1 MIFKKNININI
12 DENIIKRKQVP
23 ILIKDKQWKKI
34 ISDNKNRTIKSL
46 SLELEELIDE
56 EKSLKREWTKH
67 NQEKRRLMNKIL
79 QLSDLVNT
87 KGQEDMLPE
96 LERCKEEIN
105 KVNQNID
112 KIMENLESYPSQIE
126 KLNFNLLKE
135 TIKIVYQDM
144 ICSNDEL
151 FLVAEKMNKL
161 RQELGELR
169 DERIFLEERVEE
181 LYSFLHDTVGHEEM
195 EKLDIKFLE
204 DEETGGHSI
213 D

>member
-144 ICSNDEL
+144 ISSNDEL

>member
-151 FLVAEKMNKL
+151 FLVAEKMDKL

>member
-56 EKSLKREWTKH
+56 EKSFKREWTKH
-67 NQEKRRLMNKIL
+67 NQEKRKLMNKIL
-79 QLSDLVNT
+79 HLSDLVNT

-151 FLVAEKMNKL
+151 FLVAEKMDKL